1 MSAALL
7 YPFIIVAGAL
17 QALGNSMNAQ
27 LRGRLVNPF
36 LAASVSFLPIVFV
49 FATLFLVMPTPLPS
63 LDTLAA
69 MPWYAPLGGVAGAVA
84 VFGGLAFVDKVG
96 AGPFNGLTLTAN
108 ILTSLAM
115 DSLGLFGLPGGG
127 FKPMPWLGGLLMAVG
142 VTFIARVTPDKGQKS
157 GQKSGQESDEAEAG
171 HGLNPRLLYPFIV
184 VAGALQAVGVV
195 WNAQL
200 RGALVNPWLAA
211 LVSFLPVVFV
221 FVLVF
226 LLRPKPLPQR
236 TDVEGVRWWM
246 PLAGLAGAVAVFAG
260 LLFVDKVGA
269 GAFNGLLI
277 TANLLTSVALDH
289 FGWVGMKRVPAGP
302 SRLGGAALMVAG
314 IVLISLF

>member
-1 MSAALL
+1 MTAALL

-27 LRGRLVNPF
+27 LRGHLVNPF

-49 FATLFLVMPTPLPS
+49 FATLFIVMPTPLPG
-63 LDTLAA
+63 LDSLAA

-108 ILTSLAM
+108 ILTSLAL
-115 DSLGLFGLPGGG
+115 DSLGLFGLQGGG
-127 FKPMPWLGGLLMAVG
+127 FKPMPWLGGLLMAIG
-142 VTFIARVTPDKGQKS
+142 VTFIARVTPDKGAAK
-157 GQKSGQESDEAEAG
+157 EDG
-171 HGLNPRLLYPFIV
+171 HGLNPKLLYPFIV
-184 VAGALQAVGVV
+184 VAGALQAIGVV

-236 TDVEGVRWWM
+236 ADIEGVRWWM
-246 PLAGLAGAVAVFAG
+246 PLAGLTGAVAVFAG

-289 FGWVGMKRVPAGP
+289 FGWLGMKQVRAGAA
-302 SRLGGAALMVAG
+302 RLGGAALMVAG

>member
-7 YPFIIVAGAL
+7 YPFILLAGAL

-27 LRGRLVNPF
+27 LRGQLVNPF

-49 FATLFLVMPTPLPS
+49 FATLFLVMPTPLPG
-63 LDTLAA
+63 LDTLAG
-69 MPWYAPLGGVAGAVA
+69 MPWYAPLGGLAGAVA

-127 FKPMPWLGGLLMAVG
+127 FKPLPWLGGLLMAVG
-142 VTFIARVTPDKGQKS
+142 VTFIARVTPDKGS
-157 GQKSGQESDEAEAG
+157 EAGETGTG

-184 VAGALQAVGVV
+184 VAGALQAIGVV

-200 RGALVNPWLAA
+200 REALVNPWLAA

-236 TDVEGVRWWM
+236 TDIEGVRWWM
-246 PLAGLAGAVAVFAG
+246 PLAGLTGAVAVFAG

-289 FGWVGMKRVPAGP
+289 FGWVGMKRVRAGA

-314 IVLISLF
+314 ILLISLF

>member
-1 MSAALL
+1 MTAALL
-7 YPFIIVAGAL
+7 YPFIIVAGVL

-63 LDTLAA
+63 LESLGA

-84 VFGGLAFVDKVG
+84 VFGGLALVDKVG

-108 ILTSLAM
+108 ILTSLAL
-115 DSLGLFGLPGGG
+115 DALGLFGLQGGG

-142 VTFIARVTPDKGQKS
+142 VTFIARVTPDKDS
-157 GQKSGQESDEAEAG
+157 GREAG
-171 HGLNPRLLYPFIV
+171 HGLNSKLLYPFIA
-184 VAGALQAVGVV
+184 VAGALQAIGVV

-200 RGALVNPWLAA
+200 RGALINPWLAA

-226 LLRPKPLPQR
+226 LLRPKPLPR
-236 TDVEGVRWWM
+236 RADVEGMRWWM
-246 PLAGLAGAVAVFAG
+246 PLAGLTGAVAVFAG

-289 FGWVGMKRVPAGP
+289 FGWLGMKQVRAGA

-314 IVLISLF
+314 ILVISLF

>member
-1 MSAALL
+1 MNAALL
-7 YPFIIVAGAL
+7 YPFILVAGAL

-27 LRGRLVNPF
+27 LRGRLVNPW

-49 FATLFLVMPTPLPS
+49 FATLFLVMPTPLPTLES
-63 LDTLAA
+63 LGN

-84 VFGGLAFVDKVG
+84 VFGGLAFIDKVG

-108 ILTSLAM
+108 ILASLAM
-115 DSLGLFGLPGGG
+115 DSFGLFGLQGGG
-127 FKPMPWLGGLLMAVG
+127 FRVMPWLGGALMAVG
-142 VTFIARVTPDKGQKS
+142 VVFIARTTADKGGETK
-157 GQKSGQESDEAEAG
+157 DEG

-184 VAGALQAVGVV
+184 VAGILQAVGVV

-200 RGALVNPWLAA
+200 RGALINPWLAA
-211 LVSFLPVVFV
+211 TVSFLPVVFV

-226 LLRPKPLPQR
+226 LVRPTPLPTKQ
-236 TDVEGVRWWM
+236 DVSGVRWWM
-246 PLAGLAGAVAVFAG
+246 PLAGITGAVAVFGG

-289 FGWVGMKRVPAGP
+289 FGWVGMKQVKAGP
-302 SRLGGAALMVAG
+302 SRLGGAALMIAG
-314 IVLISLF
+314 IVLISIV

>member
-1 MSAALL
+1 MTAALL

-27 LRGRLVNPF
+27 LRGHLVNPF

-49 FATLFLVMPTPLPS
+49 FATLFIVMPTPLPG

-115 DSLGLFGLPGGG
+115 DALGLFGLPGAG

-142 VTFIARVTPDKGQKS
+142 VAFIARVTPDKGGKR
-157 GQKSGQESDEAEAG
+157 DETQDAG
-171 HGLNPRLLYPFIV
+171 HGLNPKLLYPFIV
-184 VAGALQAVGVV
+184 VAGALQAIGVV

-236 TDVEGVRWWM
+236 ADIEGVRWWM
-246 PLAGLAGAVAVFAG
+246 PLAGLTGAVAVFAG

-289 FGWVGMKRVPAGP
+289 FGWLGMKQVRAGA

>member
-1 MSAALL
+1 VSAALL

-27 LRGRLVNPF
+27 LRGQLVNPF

-49 FATLFLVMPTPLPS
+49 FATLFLVMPTPLPG
-63 LDTLAA
+63 LDTLGR

-142 VTFIARVTPDKGQKS
+142 VTFIARVTPGQDASRDGAS
-157 GQKSGQESDEAEAG
+157 GDGASQETG

-226 LLRPKPLPQR
+226 LLRPKPLPRR
-236 TDVEGVRWWM
+236 TDLEGVRWWM
-246 PLAGLAGAVAVFAG
+246 PLAGLTGAVAVFAG

-289 FGWVGMKRVPAGP
+289 FGWVGMKRVRAGA

>member
-7 YPFIIVAGAL
+7 YPFILLAGAL

-27 LRGRLVNPF
+27 LRGQLVNPF

-49 FATLFLVMPTPLPS
+49 FATLFLVMPTPLPG
-63 LDTLAA
+63 LDTLAG
-69 MPWYAPLGGVAGAVA
+69 MPWYAPLGGLAGAVA

-127 FKPMPWLGGLLMAVG
+127 FKPLPWLGGLLMAVG
-142 VTFIARVTPDKGQKS
+142 VTFIARVTPDKGS
-157 GQKSGQESDEAEAG
+157 EAGETETG

-184 VAGALQAVGVV
+184 GAGALQAIGVV

-200 RGALVNPWLAA
+200 REALVNPWLAA

-236 TDVEGVRWWM
+236 TDIEGVRWWM
-246 PLAGLAGAVAVFAG
+246 PLAGLTGAVAVFAG

-289 FGWVGMKRVPAGP
+289 FGWVGMKRVRAGA

-314 IVLISLF
+314 ILLISLF

>member
-1 MSAALL
+1 MTAALL

-27 LRGRLVNPF
+27 LRGHLVNPF

-49 FATLFLVMPTPLPS
+49 FATLFIVMPTPLPG

-115 DSLGLFGLPGGG
+115 DALGLFGLPGAG

-142 VTFIARVTPDKGQKS
+142 VAFIARVTPDKGGKR
-157 GQKSGQESDEAEAG
+157 DETQDAG
-171 HGLNPRLLYPFIV
+171 HGLNPKLLYPFIV
-184 VAGALQAVGVV
+184 VAGALQAIGVV

-236 TDVEGVRWWM
+236 ADIEGVRWWM
-246 PLAGLAGAVAVFAG
+246 PLAGLTGAVAVFAG

-289 FGWVGMKRVPAGP
+289 FGWLGMKQVRAGAA
-302 SRLGGAALMVAG
+302 RLGGAALMVAG

>member
-1 MSAALL
+1 VTATLL
-7 YPFIIVAGAL
+7 YPFIIVAGCL

-27 LRGRLVNPF
+27 LRGKVVNPW
-36 LAASVSFLPIVFV
+36 LAATVSFLPIVFV
-49 FATLFLVMPTPLPS
+49 FATLFFTMPTPMPS
-63 LDTLAA
+63 LDSLSK

-84 VFGGLAFVDKVG
+84 VFGGLAFIDKVG

-115 DSLGLFGLPGGG
+115 DAFGLFGLQAAG
-127 FKPMPWLGGLLMAVG
+127 FKPLPWLGGLLMAVG
-142 VTFIARVTPDKGQKS
+142 VVFIARS
-157 GQKSGQESDEAEAG
+157 GGKKDGNEHTSTAG
-171 HGLNPRLLYPFIV
+171 KLLYPFII
-184 VAGALQAVGVV
+184 VAGMLMAVGVV

-211 LVSFLPVVFV
+211 TVSFVPVVFV
-221 FVLVF
+221 FAFIF
-226 LLRPKPLPQR
+226 LLRPTPLPKR
-236 TDVEGVRWWM
+236 EDLAGVRWYM
-246 PLAGLAGAVAVFAG
+246 PLAGITGAVAVFAG

-289 FGWVGMKRVPAGP
+289 FGWLGMKQVKAGP
-302 SRLGGAALMVAG
+302 ARLVGAAVMVAG
-314 IVLISLF
+314 IVLISVF

>member
-27 LRGRLVNPF
+27 LRGHLVNPF
-36 LAASVSFLPIVFV
+36 LAAAVSFLPIVFV
-49 FATLFLVMPTPLPS
+49 FATLFLVMTTPLPS
-63 LDTLAA
+63 LDSLAA

-115 DSLGLFGLPGGG
+115 DSLGLFGLQGGG
-127 FKPMPWLGGLLMAVG
+127 FKPMPWLGGLLMAIG
-142 VTFIARVTPDKGQKS
+142 VTFIARVTPDKGA
-157 GQKSGQESDEAEAG
+157 GQGAGQDETENTG

-184 VAGALQAVGVV
+184 VAGALQAIGVV

-200 RGALVNPWLAA
+200 RGALINPWLAA

-236 TDVEGVRWWM
+236 ADIEGVRWWM
-246 PLAGLAGAVAVFAG
+246 PLAGLTGAVAVFAG

-289 FGWVGMKRVPAGP
+289 FGWVGMKRVRAGA

>member
-7 YPFIIVAGAL
+7 YPFILLAGAL

-27 LRGRLVNPF
+27 LRGQLVNPF

-49 FATLFLVMPTPLPS
+49 FATLFLVMPTPLPG
-63 LDTLAA
+63 LDTLAG
-69 MPWYAPLGGVAGAVA
+69 MPWYAPLGGLAGAVA

-127 FKPMPWLGGLLMAVG
+127 FKPLPWLGGLLMAVG
-142 VTFIARVTPDKGQKS
+142 VTFIARVTPDKGSKS
-157 GQKSGQESDEAEAG
+157 GETGTG

-184 VAGALQAVGVV
+184 VAGALQAIGVV

-200 RGALVNPWLAA
+200 REALVNPWLAA

-236 TDVEGVRWWM
+236 TDIEGVRWWM
-246 PLAGLAGAVAVFAG
+246 PLAGLTGAVAVFAG

-277 TANLLTSVALDH
+277 TANLLTSVAQDH
-289 FGWVGMKRVPAGP
+289 FGWVGMKRVRAGA

-314 IVLISLF
+314 ILLISLF

>member
-1 MSAALL
+1 MTAALL

-27 LRGRLVNPF
+27 LRGHLVNPF

-63 LDTLAA
+63 LDSLAS

-127 FKPMPWLGGLLMAVG
+127 FKSMPWLGGLLMAIG
-142 VTFIARVTPDKGQKS
+142 VTFIARVTPNTGEKS
-157 GQKSGQESDEAEAG
+157 GAKEEG

-184 VAGALQAVGVV
+184 VAGALQAIGVV

-200 RGALVNPWLAA
+200 RGALINPWLAA
-211 LVSFLPVVFV
+211 MVSFLPVVFV

-236 TDVEGVRWWM
+236 ADVEGVRWWM
-246 PLAGLAGAVAVFAG
+246 PLAGLTGAVAVFAG

-289 FGWVGMKRVPAGP
+289 FGWVGMKQVRAGA

-314 IVLISLF
+314 IVLISVF